1 MSTEMR
7 RVLDLLASGRITVD
21 EADQL
26 LSALNEPP
34 ASTGSPSVPADVASP
49 KYLRINVHKTAREG
63 QRPKDV
69 NIRVPLA
76 IVRGGLRLGALI
88 PGFRGR
94 LHTKLHDSGVE
105 IDLSK
110 IDADA
115 IESLLKDMGQVNIDV
130 NGGEEQVRIT
140 CE

>member
-26 LSALNEPP
+26 LSALNEP
-34 ASTGSPSVPADVASP
+34 ASAASPSVPADVASP
-49 KYLRINVHKTAREG
+49 KYLRINVHKTARDG
-63 QRPKDV
+63 HRPKDV

-94 LHTKLHDSGVE
+94 LHTKLHDSGVD

-110 IDADA
+110 IDADG
-115 IESLLKDMGQVNIDV
+115 IESLLKDLGQVNIDV